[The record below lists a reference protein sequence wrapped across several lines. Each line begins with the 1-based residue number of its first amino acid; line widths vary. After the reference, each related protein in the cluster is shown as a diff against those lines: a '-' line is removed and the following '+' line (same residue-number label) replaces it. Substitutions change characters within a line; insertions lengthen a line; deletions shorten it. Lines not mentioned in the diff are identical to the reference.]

1 MEMDQ
6 IVSSFLKIKEFED
19 WKKVYVSAPDNEEF
33 NGKTIY
39 KIAKDKN
46 LDPRE
51 AVIKVL
57 IELNGNASGT
67 YLSMSEEDNL
77 ITITHPLSM
86 FASDGKVIP
95 ENSNVFPNP
104 YCNGTFTQ
112 VLGKYVRELK
122 ALTIQDAIRKMT
134 SFPAQKLGLKDRG
147 LIKEGNWAD
156 ITIFDA
162 DKIIDK
168 ATYENPRLY
177 SEGIEYVIIN
187 GEIVYKKGE
196 FMDVKPVHP
205 ILRTT

>member
-1 MEMDQ
+1 
-6 IVSSFLKIKEFED
+6 
-19 WKKVYVSAPDNEEF
+19 
-33 NGKTIY
+33 
-39 KIAKDKN
+39 
-46 LDPRE
+46 
-51 AVIKVL
+51 
-57 IELNGNASGT
+57 
-67 YLSMSEEDNL
+67 
-77 ITITHPLSM
+77 
-86 FASDGKVIP
+86 
-95 ENSNVFPNP
+95 P

-196 FMDVKPVHP
+196 FMDVKPGHP